1 MSDQDPK
8 PNGNPLKHQ
17 SAALTDGP
25 SRAPA
30 RSYFKAIG
38 FTDADLRKP
47 LIGIAN
53 TWTEIG
59 PCNFHLRRLAQQVKD
74 GVRAAGGT
82 PMEFNTVAVSDGIT
96 MGTEGMRT
104 SLVSREVIADSIELV
119 VRGHHLDAV
128 VLLCG
133 CDKTI
138 PGTIMAL
145 GRMNLPGVVL
155 YGGSIAPGRFEGH
168 DVTIQDVFEAVG
180 AHAAGRMSDAQ
191 LLDLENHAC
200 PGAGACGGQ
209 FTANTMAMACEF
221 LGVSP
226 FGSASVPAMVHEK
239 DAVARQI
246 GALVMEAL
254 KQNLRPRDI
263 LTRAAFENAIAGV
276 VASGGSTN
284 AVLHLLAIAREVG
297 VPLEIDD
304 FNVVSDR
311 VPLLADLK
319 PGGRFVA
326 TDLYQAGGA
335 PLVAKRLLDAG
346 LFKGEALTITGRK
359 AAEEL
364 AGAKET
370 AGQEVVRPISN
381 PLKATGGLKI
391 LHGNLAP
398 DGCVVKVAGSAKK
411 GHTGPARVFDSEEA
425 AFKAVQTHQIQPGDV
440 VVIRYE
446 GPAGGPGMR
455 EMLGV
460 TAALM
465 GAGLGD
471 TVALLTDGRFS
482 GATRGLMAGHVA
494 PEAFLGGPIAAVR
507 DGDVIT
513 FDLDTRELRVDI
525 TEDEMRARLGTW
537 KAPAPRYQ
545 SGVLAKYARLVS
557 SASLGAVTS

>member
-1 MSDQDPK
+1 MSDQDNS
-8 PNGNPLKHQ
+8 NGSSLKHK
-17 SAALTDGP
+17 SAVLTDGP
-25 SRAPA
+25 NRAPA

-47 LIGIAN
+47 LVGIAN

-59 PCNFHLRRLAQQVKD
+59 PCNFHLRRLAQQVKE

-104 SLVSREVIADSIELV
+104 SLVSREVLADSVELV
-119 VRGHHLDAV
+119 VRGHHLDAM

-145 GRMNLPGVVL
+145 GRLNLPGVVL

-180 AHAAGRMSDAQ
+180 AHAAGRMSDAR

-226 FGSASVPAMVHEK
+226 FGSASVPAMLGEK
-239 DAVARQI
+239 DAVARQA
-246 GALVMEAL
+246 GALVMDML
-254 KQNLRPRDI
+254 RSNLRPRDI

-297 VPLEIDD
+297 VPLDLDD
-304 FNVVSDR
+304 FNPINDR

-335 PLVAKRLLDAG
+335 PLVARRLLDAG
-346 LFKGEALTITGRK
+346 LFRGEAITVTGRT

-364 AGAKET
+364 ANVKET
-370 AGQEVVRPISN
+370 AGQEVVRPLTN
-381 PLKATGGLKI
+381 PLKPTGGLLI
-391 LHGNLAP
+391 LRGNLAP
-398 DGCVVKVAGSAKK
+398 HGSVVKVAGSAKK

-425 AFKAVQTHQIQPGDV
+425 AFAAVQSGSITPGDV

-465 GAGLGD
+465 GAGLGE

-494 PEAFLGGPIAAVR
+494 PEAVLGGPIAALR
-507 DGDVIT
+507 DGDIIT
-513 FDLDTRELRVDI
+513 FDLDKRELRVDI
-525 TEDEMRARLGTW
+525 SDEEMRARFAVW

-545 SGVLAKYARLVS
+545 TGVLAKYAKLVS

>member
-1 MSDQDPK
+1 MSD
-8 PNGNPLKHQ
+8 PLKHR
-17 SAALTDGP
+17 SAAMTDGP

-38 FTDADLRKP
+38 FTDEDLRKP
-47 LIGIAN
+47 LVGIAN

-59 PCNFHLRRLAQQVKD
+59 PCNFHLRRLAQEIKQ
-74 GVRAAGGT
+74 GVREAGGT
-82 PMEFNTVAVSDGIT
+82 PMEFNTIAVSDGIT

-119 VRGHHLDAV
+119 AGGHSLDAV
-128 VLLCG
+128 VMICG

-145 GRMNLPGVVL
+145 ARLNVPGVVL
-155 YGGSIAPGRFEGH
+155 YGGSIAPGKFEGH

-180 AHAAGRMSDAQ
+180 AHAAGKMSDAR

-226 FGSASVPAMVHEK
+226 FGSASVPAMLHEK

-246 GALVMEAL
+246 GKLAMDALRRN
-254 KQNLRPRDI
+254 QRPRDI

-284 AVLHLLAIAREVG
+284 AVLHLLAIAREAG
-297 VPLEIDD
+297 VALELEE
-304 FNVVSDR
+304 FNRVSER
-311 VPLLADLK
+311 TPTLADLK

-346 LFKGEALTITGRK
+346 LFHGDAITVTGRK
-359 AAEEL
+359 ASEEL
-364 AGAKET
+364 ANVKET
-370 AGQEVVRPISN
+370 AGQEVVRPMTN
-381 PLKATGGLKI
+381 PLKPTGGLVI
-391 LHGNLAP
+391 LRGNLAP
-398 DGCVVKVAGSAKK
+398 QGAVVKVAGSAKK

-425 AFKAVQTHQIQPGDV
+425 TFAAVQSGSIKPGDV

-455 EMLGV
+455 EMLAV

-471 TVALLTDGRFS
+471 SVALLTDGRFS

-494 PEAFLGGPIAAVR
+494 PEAAHGGPIAAVR
-507 DGDVIT
+507 DGDIIT
-513 FDLDTRELRVDI
+513 FDLDKRELRVDI
-525 TEDEMRARLGTW
+525 TDEEMQARLATW
-537 KAPAPRYQ
+537 TAPAPRYKT
-545 SGVLAKYARLVS
+545 GVLAKYARLVS
-557 SASLGAVTS
+557 SASLGAVTG

>member
-1 MSDQDPK
+1 MSD
-8 PNGNPLKHQ
+8 NGNSLKHR

-38 FTDADLRKP
+38 FTDTDLRKP
-47 LIGIAN
+47 LVGIAN

-59 PCNFHLRRLAQQVKD
+59 PCNFHLRRLAQHVKE

-82 PMEFNTVAVSDGIT
+82 PMEFNTISISDGIT
-96 MGTEGMRT
+96 MGAEGMRT
-104 SLVSREVIADSIELV
+104 SLVSREVIADSVELV
-119 VRGHHLDAV
+119 VHGHHLDAV

-226 FGSASVPAMVHEK
+226 FGSASVPAMAHEK
-239 DAVARQI
+239 DAIAQQI
-246 GALVMEAL
+246 GALVMDNL
-254 KQNLRPRDI
+254 RQNLRPRDI

-297 VPLEIDD
+297 VALDLDD
-304 FNVVSDR
+304 FNPINDR

-326 TDLYQAGGA
+326 TDLYHAGGA
-335 PLVAKRLLDAG
+335 PLVARRLLDAG
-346 LFKGEALTITGRK
+346 LFRGEALTVTGRE
-359 AAEEL
+359 AADEL
-364 AGAKET
+364 TNVKET
-370 AGQEVVRPISN
+370 PGQEVVRPLTN
-381 PLKATGGLKI
+381 PIKPTGGLVI
-391 LHGNLAP
+391 LRGNLAP
-398 DGCVVKVAGSAKK
+398 EGAVVKVAGSAKK

-425 AFKAVQTHQIQPGDV
+425 AFAAVQSHAIKAGDV

-471 TVALLTDGRFS
+471 SVALLTDGRFS

-494 PEAFLGGPIAAVR
+494 PEAVLGGPIAALR
-507 DGDVIT
+507 DGDTIT
-513 FDLDTRELRVDI
+513 FDLNKRELQVDI
-525 TEDEMRARLGTW
+525 TDEDMRARLATW
-537 KAPAPRYQ
+537 KAPAPRYRT
-545 SGVLAKYARLVS
+545 GALAKYAKLVS